1 MLRLEI
7 VFFSISFID
16 YCMRKCLYILFAFLF
31 LIALALMVNGAS
43 STFPLLGKT
52 IILDAGHG
60 GKDGGAEVGSIKE
73 KDINLRV
80 VMSLKD
86 ALEEKG
92 ANVILTRTSDDDL
105 SEDGVSRRKKS
116 DFDKR
121 IEIIN
126 TTNPD
131 IYLSIHQNIFESSKY
146 RGSQVFYVSKNSYNK
161 RLAEVIQSELNFF
174 TKTNRKIK
182 EMHGK
187 YMYAR
192 LNPNGV
198 LIECGFLSN
207 YFDRTNL
214 MNDDYVRKLSLRI
227 TQGIINYFYS

>member
-1 MLRLEI
+1 
-7 VFFSISFID
+7 
-16 YCMRKCLYILFAFLF
+16 MRKCLYILFAFLF
-31 LIALALMVNGAS
+31 LISLALMANGAS

-60 GKDGGAEVGSIKE
+60 GKDGGAEVGNVKE
-73 KDINLRV
+73 KDVNLRV
-80 VMSLKD
+80 VMVLKD

-92 ANVILTRTSDDDL
+92 ANVILTRTGDDDL

-126 TTNPD
+126 NTNPD

-146 RGSQVFYVSKNSYNK
+146 RGAQVFYVSRNSYNK
-161 RLAEVIQSELNFF
+161 HLAEVIQSELNSF

-182 EMHGK
+182 EMRGK
-187 YMYAR
+187 YMYDR
-192 LNPNGV
+192 LNPIGV
-198 LIECGFLSN
+198 LVECGFLSN

-214 MNDDYVRKLSLRI
+214 LNEGYVKKLSLKI
-227 TQGIINYFYS
+227 TQGVINYFYS

>member
-1 MLRLEI
+1 
-7 VFFSISFID
+7 
-16 YCMRKCLYILFAFLF
+16 
-31 LIALALMVNGAS
+31 MVNGVS

-60 GKDGGAEVGSIKE
+60 GKDGGAEVGNVKE
-73 KDINLRV
+73 KDVNLRV
-80 VMSLKD
+80 VMFLKD

-92 ANVILTRTSDDDL
+92 ANVILTRSSDDDL

-126 TTNPD
+126 NTNPD

-146 RGSQVFYVSKNSYNK
+146 RGAQVFYVSNNSYNK
-161 RLAEVIQSELNFF
+161 HLAEVIQSELNSF

-182 EMHGK
+182 EMRGK
-187 YMYAR
+187 YMYDR
-192 LNPNGV
+192 LNPIGV
-198 LIECGFLSN
+198 LVECGFLSN

-214 MNDDYVRKLSLRI
+214 LNEGYVKKLSLKI
-227 TQGIINYFYS
+227 TQGVINYFYS

>member
-1 MLRLEI
+1 M
-7 VFFSISFID
+7 
-16 YCMRKCLYILFAFLF
+16 A
-31 LIALALMVNGAS
+31 NGAS

-60 GKDGGAEVGSIKE
+60 GKDGGAEVGNVKE
-73 KDINLRV
+73 KDVNLRV
-80 VMSLKD
+80 VMVLKD

-92 ANVILTRTSDDDL
+92 ANVILTRTGDDDL
-105 SEDGVSRRKKS
+105 SEDGVSRRKKN

-126 TTNPD
+126 NTNPD
-131 IYLSIHQNIFESSKY
+131 MYLSIHQNIFESSKY
-146 RGSQVFYVSKNSYNK
+146 RGAQVFYVSNNSYNK
-161 RLAEVIQSELNFF
+161 HLAEVIQSELNSF

-182 EMHGK
+182 EMRGK
-187 YMYAR
+187 YMYDR
-192 LNPNGV
+192 LNPIGV

-214 MNDDYVRKLSLRI
+214 LNEGYVKKLSLKI
-227 TQGIINYFYS
+227 TQGVINYFYS

>member
-1 MLRLEI
+1 M
-7 VFFSISFID
+7 
-16 YCMRKCLYILFAFLF
+16 A
-31 LIALALMVNGAS
+31 NGAS

-60 GKDGGAEVGSIKE
+60 GKDGGAEVGNVKE
-73 KDINLRV
+73 KDVNLRV
-80 VMSLKD
+80 VMVLKD

-92 ANVILTRTSDDDL
+92 ANVILTRTGDDDL
-105 SEDGVSRRKKS
+105 SEDGVSRRKKN

-126 TTNPD
+126 NTNPD

-146 RGSQVFYVSKNSYNK
+146 RGAQVFYVSRNSYNK
-161 RLAEVIQSELNFF
+161 HLAEVIQSELNSF

-182 EMHGK
+182 EMRGK
-187 YMYAR
+187 YMYDR
-192 LNPNGV
+192 LNPIGV

-214 MNDDYVRKLSLRI
+214 LNEGYVKKLSLKI
-227 TQGIINYFYS
+227 TQGVINYFYS

>member
-1 MLRLEI
+1 
-7 VFFSISFID
+7 
-16 YCMRKCLYILFAFLF
+16 
-31 LIALALMVNGAS
+31 MVNGAS
-43 STFPLLGKT
+43 STFSLLGKT

-60 GKDGGAEVGSIKE
+60 GKDGGAEVGNVKE
-73 KDINLRV
+73 KDVNLRV
-80 VMSLKD
+80 VMVLKD

-92 ANVILTRTSDDDL
+92 ANVILTRSGDDDL

-126 TTNPD
+126 NTNPD

-146 RGSQVFYVSKNSYNK
+146 RGAQVFYVSNNSYNK
-161 RLAEVIQSELNFF
+161 HLAEVIQSELNSF

-182 EMHGK
+182 EMRGK
-187 YMYAR
+187 YMYDR
-192 LNPNGV
+192 LNPIGV

-214 MNDDYVRKLSLRI
+214 LNEGYVKKLSLKI
-227 TQGIINYFYS
+227 TQGVINYFYS

>member
-1 MLRLEI
+1 
-7 VFFSISFID
+7 
-16 YCMRKCLYILFAFLF
+16 MRKCLYILFAFLF
-31 LIALALMVNGAS
+31 LIALALMVNGDS

-60 GKDGGAEVGSIKE
+60 GKDGGAEVGNVKE
-73 KDINLRV
+73 KDVNLRV
-80 VMSLKD
+80 VMFLKD

-92 ANVILTRTSDDDL
+92 ANVILTRGSDDDL

-126 TTNPD
+126 NTNPD
-131 IYLSIHQNIFESSKY
+131 MYLSIHQNIFESSKY
-146 RGSQVFYVSKNSYNK
+146 RGAQVFYVSNNSYNK
-161 RLAEVIQSELNFF
+161 HLAEVIQSELNSF

-182 EMHGK
+182 EMRGK
-187 YMYAR
+187 YMYDR
-192 LNPNGV
+192 LNPIGV
-198 LIECGFLSN
+198 LVECGFLSN

-214 MNDDYVRKLSLRI
+214 LNEGYVKKLSLKI
-227 TQGIINYFYS
+227 TQGVINYFYS

>member
-1 MLRLEI
+1 
-7 VFFSISFID
+7 
-16 YCMRKCLYILFAFLF
+16 
-31 LIALALMVNGAS
+31 MVNGDS

-60 GKDGGAEVGSIKE
+60 GKDGGAEVGNVKE
-73 KDINLRV
+73 KDVNLRV
-80 VMSLKD
+80 VMFLKD

-92 ANVILTRTSDDDL
+92 ANVILTRTGDDDL

-126 TTNPD
+126 NTNPD
-131 IYLSIHQNIFESSKY
+131 MYLSIHQNIFESSKY
-146 RGSQVFYVSKNSYNK
+146 RGAQVFYVSRNSYNK
-161 RLAEVIQSELNFF
+161 HLAEVIQSELNSF

-182 EMHGK
+182 EMRGK
-187 YMYAR
+187 YMYDR
-192 LNPNGV
+192 LNPIGV
-198 LIECGFLSN
+198 LVECGFLSN

-214 MNDDYVRKLSLRI
+214 LNEGYVKKLSLKI
-227 TQGIINYFYS
+227 TQGVINYFYS

>member
-1 MLRLEI
+1 
-7 VFFSISFID
+7 
-16 YCMRKCLYILFAFLF
+16 MRKCLYVLFAFFF
-31 LIALALMVNGAS
+31 LIAISLIVNGAS

-60 GKDGGAEVGSIKE
+60 GKDGGAEVGSVKE
-73 KDINLRV
+73 KDINLRIV
-80 VMSLKD
+80 IALKD
-86 ALEEKG
+86 ILEEKG
-92 ANVILTRTSDDDL
+92 ANVVLTRTNDDDL

-146 RGSQVFYVSKNSYNK
+146 RGAQVFYVSKNSYNK
-161 RLAEVIQSELNFF
+161 HFAEVMQSELNSF

-187 YMYAR
+187 YMYDR
-192 LNPNGV
+192 LNPIGV

-214 MNDDYVRKLSLRI
+214 MNDDYVKNLSLKI
-227 TQGIINYFYS
+227 AQGVINYFYS

>member
-1 MLRLEI
+1 M
-7 VFFSISFID
+7 
-16 YCMRKCLYILFAFLF
+16 FAFLF

-60 GKDGGAEVGSIKE
+60 GKDGGAEVGNVKE
-73 KDINLRV
+73 KDVNLRIV
-80 VMSLKD
+80 KVLKD
-86 ALEEKG
+86 TLEEKG
-92 ANVILTRTSDDDL
+92 ANVILTRTGDDDL

-126 TTNPD
+126 NTNPD

-146 RGSQVFYVSKNSYNK
+146 RGAQVFYVSNNSYNK
-161 RLAEVIQSELNFF
+161 HLAEVIQCELNSF

-182 EMHGK
+182 EMRGK
-187 YMYAR
+187 YMYDR
-192 LNPNGV
+192 LNPIGV
-198 LIECGFLSN
+198 LVECGFLSN
-207 YFDRTNL
+207 PEEEEQL
-214 MNDDYVRKLSLRI
+214 LDDEYQNRLAWGIYNGI
-227 TQGIINYFYS
+227 TDYFYNKN

>member
-1 MLRLEI
+1 
-7 VFFSISFID
+7 
-16 YCMRKCLYILFAFLF
+16 
-31 LIALALMVNGAS
+31 MVNGAS

-60 GKDGGAEVGSIKE
+60 GKDGGAEVGNVKE
-73 KDINLRV
+73 KDVNLRV
-80 VMSLKD
+80 VMVLKD

-92 ANVILTRTSDDDL
+92 SNVILTRTGDDDL

-126 TTNPD
+126 NTNPD

-146 RGSQVFYVSKNSYNK
+146 RGAQVFYVSNNSYNK
-161 RLAEVIQSELNFF
+161 HLAEVIQSELNSF
-174 TKTNRKIK
+174 TNTNRKIK
-182 EMHGK
+182 EMRGK
-187 YMYAR
+187 YMYDR
-192 LNPNGV
+192 LNPIGV
-198 LIECGFLSN
+198 LVECGFLSN

-214 MNDDYVRKLSLRI
+214 LNEGYVKKLSLKI
-227 TQGIINYFYS
+227 TQGVINYFYS

>member
-1 MLRLEI
+1 M
-7 VFFSISFID
+7 
-16 YCMRKCLYILFAFLF
+16 A
-31 LIALALMVNGAS
+31 NGAS

-60 GKDGGAEVGSIKE
+60 GKDGGAEVGNVKE
-73 KDINLRV
+73 KDVNLRV
-80 VMSLKD
+80 VMVLKD

-92 ANVILTRTSDDDL
+92 ANVILTRTGDDDL

-126 TTNPD
+126 NTNPD
-131 IYLSIHQNIFESSKY
+131 MYLSIHQNIFESSKY
-146 RGSQVFYVSKNSYNK
+146 RGAQVFYVSNNSYNK
-161 RLAEVIQSELNFF
+161 HLAEVIQSELNSF

-182 EMHGK
+182 EMRGK
-187 YMYAR
+187 YMYDR
-192 LNPNGV
+192 LNPIGV

-214 MNDDYVRKLSLRI
+214 LNEGYVKKLSLKI
-227 TQGIINYFYS
+227 TQGVINYFYS

>member
-1 MLRLEI
+1 
-7 VFFSISFID
+7 
-16 YCMRKCLYILFAFLF
+16 
-31 LIALALMVNGAS
+31 MVNGAS
-43 STFPLLGKT
+43 STFPLLCKT

-60 GKDGGAEVGSIKE
+60 GKDGGAEVGNVKE
-73 KDINLRV
+73 KDVNLRV
-80 VMSLKD
+80 VMFLKD

-92 ANVILTRTSDDDL
+92 ANVILTRSSDDDL

-126 TTNPD
+126 NTNPD

-146 RGSQVFYVSKNSYNK
+146 RGAQVFYVSNNSYNK
-161 RLAEVIQSELNFF
+161 HLAEVIQSELNSF

-182 EMHGK
+182 EMRGK
-187 YMYAR
+187 YMYDR
-192 LNPNGV
+192 LNPIGV
-198 LIECGFLSN
+198 LVECGFLSN

-214 MNDDYVRKLSLRI
+214 LNEGYVKKLSLKI
-227 TQGIINYFYS
+227 TQGVINYFYS

>member
-1 MLRLEI
+1 M
-7 VFFSISFID
+7 
-16 YCMRKCLYILFAFLF
+16 
-31 LIALALMVNGAS
+31 ALMANGAS

-60 GKDGGAEVGSIKE
+60 GKDGGAEVGNVKE
-73 KDINLRV
+73 KDVNLRV
-80 VMSLKD
+80 VMVLKD

-92 ANVILTRTSDDDL
+92 ANVILTRTGDDDL
-105 SEDGVSRRKKS
+105 SEDGVSRRKKN

-126 TTNPD
+126 NTNPD

-146 RGSQVFYVSKNSYNK
+146 RGAQVFYVSRNSYNK
-161 RLAEVIQSELNFF
+161 HLAEVIQSELNSF

-182 EMHGK
+182 EMRGK
-187 YMYAR
+187 YMYDR
-192 LNPNGV
+192 LNPIGV

-214 MNDDYVRKLSLRI
+214 LNEGYVKKLSLKI

>member
-1 MLRLEI
+1 
-7 VFFSISFID
+7 
-16 YCMRKCLYILFAFLF
+16 MRKCLYILFAFLF

-60 GKDGGAEVGSIKE
+60 GKDGGAEVGNVKE
-73 KDINLRV
+73 KDVNLRIV
-80 VMSLKD
+80 KVLKD
-86 ALEEKG
+86 TLEEKG
-92 ANVILTRTSDDDL
+92 ANVILTRTGDDDL

-126 TTNPD
+126 NTNPD

-146 RGSQVFYVSKNSYNK
+146 RGAQVFYVSRNSYNK
-161 RLAEVIQSELNFF
+161 HLAEVIQCELNSF

-182 EMHGK
+182 EMRGK
-187 YMYAR
+187 YMYDR
-192 LNPNGV
+192 LNPIGV
-198 LIECGFLSN
+198 LVECGFLSN

-214 MNDDYVRKLSLRI
+214 LNEGYVKKLSLKI
-227 TQGIINYFYS
+227 TQGVINYFYS

>member
-1 MLRLEI
+1 
-7 VFFSISFID
+7 
-16 YCMRKCLYILFAFLF
+16 MRKCLYILFAFLF
-31 LIALALMVNGAS
+31 LISLALMVNGAS

-60 GKDGGAEVGSIKE
+60 GKDGGAEVGNVKE
-73 KDINLRV
+73 KDVNLRV
-80 VMSLKD
+80 VMVLKD

-92 ANVILTRTSDDDL
+92 SNVILTRTGDDDL

-126 TTNPD
+126 NTNPD

-146 RGSQVFYVSKNSYNK
+146 RGAQVFYVSNNSYNK
-161 RLAEVIQSELNFF
+161 HLAEVIQSELNSF

-182 EMHGK
+182 EMRGK
-187 YMYAR
+187 YMYDR
-192 LNPNGV
+192 LNPIGV

-214 MNDDYVRKLSLRI
+214 LNEGYVKKLSLKI
-227 TQGIINYFYS
+227 TQGVINYFYS

>member
-1 MLRLEI
+1 MNYLI
-7 VFFSISFID
+7 VFFFIVFID

-60 GKDGGAEVGSIKE
+60 GKDGGAEVGNVKE
-73 KDINLRV
+73 KDVNLRIV
-80 VMSLKD
+80 KVLKD
-86 ALEEKG
+86 TLEEKG
-92 ANVILTRTSDDDL
+92 ANVILTRTGDDDL

-126 TTNPD
+126 NTNPD

-146 RGSQVFYVSKNSYNK
+146 RGAQVFYVSNNSYNK
-161 RLAEVIQSELNFF
+161 HLAEVIQSELNSF
-174 TKTNRKIK
+174 TNSNNVILTKSKGENSQIVISFLIS
-182 EMHGK
+182 
-187 YMYAR
+187 YSFISN
-192 LNPNGV
+192 LV
-198 LIECGFLSN
+198 LISF
-207 YFDRTNL
+207 RTFC
-214 MNDDYVRKLSLRI
+214 VI
-227 TQGIINYFYS
+227 FPI

>member
-1 MLRLEI
+1 M
-7 VFFSISFID
+7 
-16 YCMRKCLYILFAFLF
+16 A
-31 LIALALMVNGAS
+31 NGAS

-60 GKDGGAEVGSIKE
+60 GKDGGAEVGNVKE
-73 KDINLRV
+73 KDVNLRV
-80 VMSLKD
+80 VMVLKD

-92 ANVILTRTSDDDL
+92 ANVILTRTGDDDL

-126 TTNPD
+126 NTNPD

-146 RGSQVFYVSKNSYNK
+146 RGAQVFYVSRNSYNK
-161 RLAEVIQSELNFF
+161 HLAEVIQSELNSF

-182 EMHGK
+182 EMRGK
-187 YMYAR
+187 YMYDR
-192 LNPNGV
+192 LNPIGV
-198 LIECGFLSN
+198 LVECGFLSN

-214 MNDDYVRKLSLRI
+214 LNEGYVKKLSLKI
-227 TQGIINYFYS
+227 TQGVINYFYS